1 MSFGKLRASYGVN
14 GNASGIGAYTLQGS
28 YNTAVYNGNTGFL
41 IGTLPNP
48 GLRWEK
54 TKTAEVGMDL
64 SFFENRLN
72 ANFTY
77 YNRLTSDKYAAFSLP
92 STTGFSSITNNNG
105 KVDKVLNGRFNKKGA
120 LFFYFRK
127 NTYVCNIITIPLC
140 PKVKKICTQQTLL

>member
-1 MSFGKLRASYGVN
+1 MPFR
-14 GNASGIGAYTLQGS
+14 S

-77 YNRLTSDKYAAFSLP
+77 YNRLTSDKYADFSLP
-92 STTGFSSITNNNG
+92 STTGFSSIKNNNG
-105 KVDKVLNGRFNKKGA
+105 K
-120 LFFYFRK
+120 FR
-127 NTYVCNIITIPLC
+127 NSGIEIELSG
-140 PKVKKICTQQTLL
+140 KILKIQVSKL

>member
-1 MSFGKLRASYGVN
+1 MGIFPGVSAGWIFGQENFIKDAIPFLSFGKLRASYGVN

-54 TKTAEVGMDL
+54 SKTAEVGMDL

-77 YNRLTSDKYAAFSLP
+77 YNRLTSDKYADFSLP
-92 STTGFSSITNNNG
+92 STTGF
-105 KVDKVLNGRFNKKGA
+105 
-120 LFFYFRK
+120 
-127 NTYVCNIITIPLC
+127 PLS
-140 PKVKKICTQQTLL
+140 K